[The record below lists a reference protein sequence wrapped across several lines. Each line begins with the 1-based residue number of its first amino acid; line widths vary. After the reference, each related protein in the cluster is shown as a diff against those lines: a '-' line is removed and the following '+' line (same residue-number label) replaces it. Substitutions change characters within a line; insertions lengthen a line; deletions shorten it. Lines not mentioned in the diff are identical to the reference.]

1 MSKNSK
7 EAELRA
13 VIKVIELCSSR
24 DDFNEKYFSGIRPRF
39 HSELDEI
46 LPYCFR
52 LCNQTVILLLCEHNA
67 GIRTALE

>member
-24 DDFNEKYFSGIRPRF
+24 DDFNEKSFSGIRPRF
-39 HSELDEI
+39 HGKLDD
-46 LPYCFR
+46 
-52 LCNQTVILLLCEHNA
+52 
-67 GIRTALE
+67 